1 MLWASSGLPGAH
13 RKLVLA
19 YRTENANRI
28 KRKEKTKM
36 DVLNII
42 INPSEKAECGNGT
55 ALPEVPP
62 GAVPGEDTRASRARP
77 EPSALPQCDW
87 PWRNRTSSST
97 PWSVSVGVTVFF
109 EFDGV
114 HLWNLKTA
122 AVRAAN
128 GKQWHKHDDAL
139 CVMFLKMHRTLLGM
153 PFRTK

>member
-1 MLWASSGLPGAH
+1 
-13 RKLVLA
+13 VLA

-36 DVLNII
+36 DVLNIV
-42 INPSEKAECGNGT
+42 INPSEKAERGNCT

-62 GAVPGEDTRASRARP
+62 GAAPGEDTRAGRARP

-97 PWSVSVGVTVFF
+97 LWSVSDGVTVFF

-139 CVMFLKMHRTLLGM
+139 CVMILKMHRTLLGM